1 MQTDKSQAP
10 GLRCRSLLALLLI
23 LAAGLGP
30 VRPALASKAKS
41 IEQGRDVG
49 DGQVRYNI
57 PYDPK
62 HVSAI
67 TFVSPS
73 VQHPF
78 FEIVIPMGD
87 WTEGKSATVQK
98 VRINGVDS
106 DSFYLFVD
114 GFSHV
119 QSGWI
124 TQKSPTAKNVVL
136 VTRSLWHNGE
146 SVTIEAEVSATGAGD
161 ASRTIPVSVNEQNR
175 G

>member
-1 MQTDKSQAP
+1 M
-10 GLRCRSLLALLLI
+10 
-23 LAAGLGP
+23 
-30 VRPALASKAKS
+30 
-41 IEQGRDVG
+41 
-49 DGQVRYNI
+49 RYNI

-146 SVTIEAEVSATGAGD
+146 SVTIEAKARPSGARPINMGFP
-161 ASRTIPVSVNEQNR
+161 ALLL
-175 G
+175 